1 MAPVPH
7 FFAGMQAVPAAV
19 HGPVMAG
26 FAPSTASFAPV
37 APLSFV
43 RPQMVA
49 GPGAQVMPQVVPMAT
64 AAAIQPMAIAGGERR
79 SISLF

>member
-19 HGPVMAG
+19 L
-26 FAPSTASFAPV
+26 APSTASFAPV

-43 RPQMVA
+43 RPQMIA